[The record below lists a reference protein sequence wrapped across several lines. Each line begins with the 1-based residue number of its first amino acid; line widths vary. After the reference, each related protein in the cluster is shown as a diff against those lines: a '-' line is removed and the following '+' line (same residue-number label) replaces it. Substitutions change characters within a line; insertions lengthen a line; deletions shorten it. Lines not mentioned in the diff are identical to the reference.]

1 MNFNYISSKSKRARG
16 AYLIQCAV
24 EYIVT
29 LLISDAFLAK
39 VLKSIGLSDG
49 DVGVISSLISF
60 AFMMQL
66 VSIPVLRHI
75 KSIKRYV
82 IITDT
87 VSFLSCMMTFTLPL
101 LPFADPIRHLLA
113 FVFVA
118 CATSLRYVSFNAYYK
133 WANSYVDPMKRG
145 RYTSVK
151 ESVSLVV
158 GIITSLAVGY
168 LFDHFEKLGRI
179 NTAFSVV
186 AIYIAALSVINFVLI
201 CQIPKDSNNNDSRA
215 DYGSVIAATFKNKA
229 FLRIL
234 VLQCLVRFATYMTIG
249 FLGTYKTQELGFS
262 LSFTQIIVTVSQLG
276 QLAFTVP
283 IGIYSDKKSYAKGY
297 ALGCTLA
304 VGAFLSLM
312 LTSPATKWLIMVYT
326 VLYGCSL
333 AGTSANATNMLYSY
347 TPVEY
352 LSQTQAIMSGIC
364 GLCGFGASLVGRSI
378 LNAVQNNQ
386 NTLFGIRVYGQQV
399 MAGISAFL
407 FAIAII
413 FASKYVLKQ
422 KDLKQ

>member
-1 MNFNYISSKSKRARG
+1 MDCNYISRKSKRARG
-16 AYLIQCAV
+16 AYLIQSAV

-66 VSIPVLRHI
+66 VSIPILRHV

-87 VSFLSCMMTFTLPL
+87 VSFLSCMLTFTLPL
-101 LPFADPIRHLLA
+101 LPFPDPVRHFLA
-113 FVFVA
+113 FIFVA
-118 CATSLRYVSFNAYYK
+118 CATSMRYISLNAYYK

-158 GIITSLAVGY
+158 GIIISLVIGF
-168 LFDHFEKLGRI
+168 LFDFFEASGRL
-179 NTAFSVV
+179 NTAFEVV
-186 AIYIAALSVINFVLI
+186 AGCIAVLSVINFVLI
-201 CQIPKDSNNNDSRA
+201 CQIPKESSSEDSRA
-215 DYGSVIAATFKNKA
+215 DYKSVIAATFKNKT
-229 FLRIL
+229 FLRIII
-234 VLQCLVRFATYMTIG
+234 LQCLVRFATYMTIG

-262 LSFTQIIVTVSQLG
+262 ISFTQIIVTVAQLG

-283 IGIYSDKKSYAKGY
+283 LGIYSDKKSYAKGY
-297 ALGCTLA
+297 TLGCALA

-312 LTSPATKWLIMVYT
+312 FTSPGTKWLIMVYT

-364 GLCGFGASLVGRSI
+364 GLCGFLASLVGKRI
-378 LNAVQNNQ
+378 LNAVQSNG
-386 NTLFGIRVYGQQV
+386 NTVFGIRIYGQQL
-399 MAGISAFL
+399 MAGISTVL
-407 FAIAII
+407 FVIAII
-413 FASKYVLKQ
+413 YANKYILTQ